1 MLRKIY
7 LKENKS
13 ANYQFMLLPG
23 ILRKVYKEAKVGADE

>member
-13 ANYQFMLLPG
+13 ANYQFMLLPE
-23 ILRKVYKEAKVGADE
+23 ILRKVYNEAGVGADE

>member
-13 ANYQFMLLPG
+13 ANYQFMLLPE
-23 ILRKVYKEAKVGADE
+23 ILRKEYKEARVGADE

>member
-13 ANYQFMLLPG
+13 ANYQFMLLPE
-23 ILRKVYKEAKVGADE
+23 ILRKVYKEARVGADE

>member
-13 ANYQFMLLPG
+13 ANYQFMLLPE
-23 ILRKVYKEAKVGADE
+23 ILRKVYKEDRVGADE

>member
-13 ANYQFMLLPG
+13 ANYQFMLLLE
-23 ILRKVYKEAKVGADE
+23 ILRKVYKEARVGADE

>member
-13 ANYQFMLLPG
+13 ANYQFMLLPE
-23 ILRKVYKEAKVGADE
+23 IWRKVYKEARVGADE